1 MRRVVR
7 VLACCGVLAGCA
19 GAEAEVA
26 MKAVDF
32 SKPVPP
38 RIFFV
43 ECGPLEGI
51 TMYPVPLAGKYT
63 VEGKYRLSSSVSDLS
78 VMDYSV
84 EYPGDDRTIVEI
96 PNDLDSGVNANFFVH
111 GLANGCTGVFAA
123 TRVYII
129 LPERVLATPSEH
141 GITHSSVVDDVYLAF
156 EKDPKTKEDID
167 RNGLFINVHMYVE
180 PRSDGGLV
188 GSVASFL
195 LFEGNAYATNVVR

>member
-1 MRRVVR
+1 MQKVVR
-7 VLACCGVLAGCA
+7 VLACCAVLAGCA

-51 TMYPVPLAGKYT
+51 TMYPVPLPGKYT

-78 VMDYSV
+78 VVDDSV
-84 EYPGDDRTIVEI
+84 KYPGFDRVVIAIPDDQE
-96 PNDLDSGVNANFFVH
+96 SGVNANFFVQ
-111 GLANGCTGVFAA
+111 GLANGCIGVFAA
-123 TRVYII
+123 TRVDI
-129 LPERVLATPSEH
+129 LPPEEILSEPSEH

-156 EKDPKTKEDID
+156 AKDPKTKDALD
-167 RNGLFINVHMYVE
+167 RNALFINASMYVE

-188 GSVASFL
+188 ASVTSFL
-195 LFEGNAYATNVVR
+195 LFEGNAYATRVAR

>member
-1 MRRVVR
+1 MRRVLR

-19 GAEAEVA
+19 EAEAEVA

-38 RIFFV
+38 HTFFV

-63 VEGKYRLSSSVSDLS
+63 VEGTYRLSSSVSDLS
-78 VMDYSV
+78 VQDYSLM
-84 EYPGDDRTIVEI
+84 EPPDDRVIISISDER
-96 PNDLDSGVNANFFVH
+96 DSGVNANFFVH
-111 GLANGCTGVFAA
+111 GLANGCVGVFAA
-123 TRVYII
+123 TKVYLIP
-129 LPERVLATPSEH
+129 PERMLAYPSEH
-141 GITHSSVVDDVYLAF
+141 GITHSSVVDDVYLEF

-167 RNGLFINVHMYVE
+167 RNALFINVHMYVE
-180 PRSDGGLV
+180 PRSDGGFV
-188 GSVASFL
+188 GSAASFL